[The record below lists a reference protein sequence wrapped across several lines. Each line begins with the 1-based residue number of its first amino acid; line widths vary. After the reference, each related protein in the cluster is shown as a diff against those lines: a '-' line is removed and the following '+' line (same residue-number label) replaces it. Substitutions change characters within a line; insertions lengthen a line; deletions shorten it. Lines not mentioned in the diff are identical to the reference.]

1 MKFRSLTNVRPT
13 KDLGCQ
19 IICAPTEGQFKITPE
34 AAKALSVG
42 AGDYLQLVIDDE
54 TGTAYAVKGGEGL
67 GGKLAASN
75 KTGGGI
81 LTLSA
86 AAAWEEMNGDA
97 SFNTHYTIDAETAV
111 VDGEGEEER
120 TYFPLTFE
128 EKVEKQARVRKDK
141 SEDADT
147 PLEEAV
153 AETAEG
159 DFAEM

>member
-1 MKFRSLTNVRPT
+1 MLKFRSLTNVRPT

-19 IICAPTEGQFKITPE
+19 IICAPTEGQFKVTPE
-34 AAKALSVG
+34 AAKALNVG

-81 LTLSA
+81 LTISA
-86 AAAWEEMNGDA
+86 AAAWDEMNGHEDY
-97 SFNTHYTIDAETAV
+97 NTHYSIDAETFV
-111 VDGEGEEER
+111 VDGEEGEER
-120 TYFPLTFE
+120 TYFPLTFV

-141 SEDADT
+141 EVSVEAEATEEFAD
-147 PLEEAV
+147 
-153 AETAEG
+153 
-159 DFAEM
+159 M